1 MNNINHPNYPKL
13 KTKKSSRKEHQRKPI
28 RKGIKSR
35 RGQPEHYSEIK
46 KCVSIGITQTALFGL
61 DELSQ
66 ELAISRSEMI
76 ERIGRGLIKLVDS
89 ATSS

>member
-1 MNNINHPNYPKL
+1 MNNINHPKSPKS
-13 KTKKSSRKEHQRKPI
+13 KTKKSSRKEHQKKPI

-35 RGQPEHYSEIK
+35 RGQPEHYSETK
-46 KCVSIGITQTALFGL
+46 NGVCIGITKTALAGL

-66 ELAISRSEMI
+66 ERAISRSEMI

-89 ATSS
+89 DTSS

>member
-1 MNNINHPNYPKL
+1 MNHINHPNSPKL
-13 KTKKSSRKEHQRKPI
+13 KPKKSSRKKHQRKPI

-46 KCVSIGITQTALFGL
+46 KCVSIGITPTALAGL

-66 ELAISRSEMI
+66 ERAISRSEMI
-76 ERIGRGLIKLVDS
+76 ERIGRGSIKLVDRS
-89 ATSS
+89 TSS

>member
-1 MNNINHPNYPKL
+1 MNK
-13 KTKKSSRKEHQRKPI
+13 KTKTSNKSRKEHQIKPI
-28 RKGIKSR
+28 RKGIKST

-46 KCVSIGITQTALFGL
+46 KCVSIGITPTALTGL

-76 ERIGRGLIKLVDS
+76 ERIGRGLIKLVDG